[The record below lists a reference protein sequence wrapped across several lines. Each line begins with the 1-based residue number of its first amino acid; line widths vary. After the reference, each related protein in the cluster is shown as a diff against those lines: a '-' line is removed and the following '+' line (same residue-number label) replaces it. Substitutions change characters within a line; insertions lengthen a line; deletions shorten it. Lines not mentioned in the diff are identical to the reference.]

1 MIIASVSQEEMRRAV
16 LCERTF
22 TGQVGAASLFFGSAK
37 MAASAVINL
46 LQRCLLLPFGFARSM
61 RAKNMKAAL
70 DSMRDMRNVLVETFG
85 AFPRRKRVRN
95 ALSLAV
101 GGAANK
107 WCEQIVRAAVR
118 ANGASK

>member
-1 MIIASVSQEEMRRAV
+1 
-16 LCERTF
+16 
-22 TGQVGAASLFFGSAK
+22 
-37 MAASAVINL
+37 
-46 LQRCLLLPFGFARSM
+46 M

-70 DSMRDMRNVLVETFG
+70 DSMRDIRNVLVETFG

-107 WCEQIVRAAVR
+107 WCELIVREMVQAAVR